1 MTTVKGLQQRI
12 VKALET
18 GQDPAP
24 LLKELAE
31 LRAKIAADAQ
41 AEVDLAELQK
51 VATERQVIRGKIE
64 AVKAKVQKQGEG
76 IDAFLKARDTL
87 VSQLKQLLEPMGE
100 LAKMGAVTLDYQ
112 GREPGICY
120 IFNSRSQFNG
130 AVSQIPE
137 GYLPRDFGCPFL
149 QIEGGKVDCR
159 EKAAEA
165 NKFLNNAHSILVG
178 FTKGISIRPLQ
189 PATEGLIVVDI
200 EPESEGETAEVESS
214 CLVCR
219 HREREAIDKA
229 LQDGRSLRD
238 IEAEF
243 GVSRSSLSRHKAH
256 LA

>member
-12 VKALET
+12 VKALDK

-31 LRAKIAADAQ
+31 LRAKIAKE
-41 AEVDLAELQK
+41 AETELAELQK
-51 VATERQVIRGKIE
+51 VASERQAIRGKRE

-87 VSQLKQLLEPMGE
+87 VSQLKPLLEPMGE
-100 LAKMGAVTLDYQ
+100 LVKMGAVTLDYQ
-112 GREPGICY
+112 GREPGPCY
-120 IFNSRSQFNG
+120 IFSSKSQFGG
-130 AVSQIPE
+130 AVNQIPE

-165 NKFLNNAHSILVG
+165 NKFLNNAHSILAA
-178 FTKGISIRPLQ
+178 FTKGIITRPLRQ
-189 PATEGLIVVDI
+189 PAEGLVVLDD
-200 EPESEGETAEVESS
+200 EPEGETAEVESS

-238 IEAEF
+238 IKAEF